1 MNINLD
7 LKNFD
12 EYKSK
17 FQQFRKV
24 QNVQNVPL
32 FESLQPNLKNI
43 NNHFIEVQFLIY
55 SKLFI
60 LSF

>member
-1 MNINLD
+1 MNINID

-17 FQQFRKV
+17 FQQFRK
-24 QNVQNVPL
+24 VQNVPL